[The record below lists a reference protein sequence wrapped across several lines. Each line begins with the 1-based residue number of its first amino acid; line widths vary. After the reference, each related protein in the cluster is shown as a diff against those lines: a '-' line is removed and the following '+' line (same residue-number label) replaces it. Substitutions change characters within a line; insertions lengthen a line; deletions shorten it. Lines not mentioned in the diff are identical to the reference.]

1 MFKPAALTVLSSLVL
16 AATPAIAQSEG
27 FKGDMGGMVTQASAL
42 VSGVSAQTGV
52 LPYVYGDWGRFYGRV
67 DTFGVRAVAMGS
79 GHLELAVR
87 ASTEGYEGRKTA
99 YPALGDRRSP
109 LPIGLGT
116 FQRTPVGG
124 VFAYLMRDPQSG
136 GQFAELTWA
145 GQFSVGTAT
154 IYPQLGAQYR
164 SSAYVNH
171 LYGVSATE
179 AAATGLSAYR
189 AGSSLVPQATLHM
202 TLPLSGPWSLQVQAR
217 HRWLDRAIQDSPLV
231 QGKTQT
237 TGLLAVTYAL

>member
-1 MFKPAALTVLSSLVL
+1 MFKPLALTSLLLSAL
-16 AATPAIAQSEG
+16 PAFAQSEG
-27 FKGDMGGMVTQASAL
+27 FKGDLGGMVTHSSAL
-42 VSGVSAQTGV
+42 VSGASAQSSV

-67 DTFGVRAVAMGS
+67 DTFGVRTVTLGN
-79 GHLELAVR
+79 GHLELAARV
-87 ASTEGYEGRKTA
+87 STEGFEARKTA

-116 FQRTPVGG
+116 FQSTPVGG
-124 VFAYLMRDPQSG
+124 VFAYLMHEPQSG

-145 GQFSVGTAT
+145 GKFSLGAAT
-154 IYPQLGAQYR
+154 VYPQLGAQYR
-164 SSAYVNH
+164 SAAYVNY
-171 LYGVSATE
+171 LYGVSAAE
-179 AAATGLSAYR
+179 AAATGLTAYR

-237 TGLLAVTYAL
+237 TGLLALTYAL